1 MCRHLMNALMIST
14 LALGCGD
21 TQQKYN
27 QQVLVRPAA
36 LDAFRANISALVK
49 SNQLDSGTAGLV
61 DDVDK
66 LKGVDGVNVDELKPL
81 VQKLANEP
89 RNVAAN
95 AKAILALLPAEKSNA
110 ETTKTP

>member
-1 MCRHLMNALMIST
+1 MCKHLVAALLISMV
-14 LALGCGD
+14 AFGCGD

-27 QQVLVRPAA
+27 QQVQVQPSA

-66 LKGVDGVNVDELKPL
+66 LKGVEGVNVDQLKPM

-89 RNVAAN
+89 RNVGAN
-95 AKAILALLPAEKSNA
+95 AKAILALLPPEKSNA
-110 ETTKTP
+110 DTSKTP